1 MQGQMGMAAHSYLSH
16 RMIEKNIIKRGSSQ
30 VIQGLV
36 SDSGACFK
44 WCYVLL
50 DNRESKAQMR
60 FQRST
65 DPLSKIME
73 TFQ

>member
-1 MQGQMGMAAHSYLSH
+1 MGMAAHSYLSH

-44 WCYVLL
+44 
-50 DNRESKAQMR
+50 
-60 FQRST
+60 
-65 DPLSKIME
+65 
-73 TFQ
+73 